1 MDIPLLLRIMSRY
14 VRFPGRFLSAI
25 ALFAALS
32 ARAEVHAVLH
42 APLHG
47 EVLRG
52 GGQATVSWSAPQLPG
67 FVEEWEAFLSV
78 DGGKYYAYRITPH
91 LDANRRRFTFEVP
104 NVESADA
111 RILIRAGDE
120 RGEIE
125 LRTPQTFVIR
135 QDHARALAA
144 APVELIETR
153 RGEPAR
159 KGDRGVIEWIDG
171 NRDGSHLI
179 LRTAL
184 AHESMIG
191 CAPAVEVTSLRGEEE
206 SEPSIAAHRGA
217 SSRLALTTPRPSL
230 RFPPWHRTGRDV
242 LLTYRRLNI

>member
-1 MDIPLLLRIMSRY
+1 MPGY
-14 VRFPGRFLSAI
+14 VRFPGRLLSAI
-25 ALFAALS
+25 ALLAALS
-32 ARAEVHAVLH
+32 AHADVRAVLH
-42 APLHG
+42 APLDG

-67 FVEEWEAFLSV
+67 FIDEWEAFLSV

-91 LDANRRRFTFEVP
+91 LDLDRRQFTFEVP

-111 RILIRAGDE
+111 RILIRAGNE
-120 RGEIE
+120 RREIE

-159 KGDRGVIEWIDG
+159 EGDRGVVEWIDG
-171 NRDGSHLI
+171 NRDGSHLVP
-179 LRTAL
+179 RSAL
-184 AHESMIG
+184 AHESMLG
-191 CAPAVEVTSLRGEEE
+191 RAPAVEATSFCGEEE
-206 SEPSIAAHRGA
+206 SETAIAAHRGA
-217 SSRLALTTPRPSL
+217 SSLLALAAPCASL
-230 RFPPWHRTGRDV
+230 RSLPRHRTGRDV

>member
-1 MDIPLLLRIMSRY
+1 MIMSGH
-14 VRFPGRFLSAI
+14 VRFPGRLLSAI
-25 ALFAALS
+25 ALLAALS

-42 APLHG
+42 APLDG

-52 GGQATVSWSAPQLPG
+52 GGQATVAWSAAQLPD

-91 LDANRRRFTFEVP
+91 LDAKRRRFTFEVP

-144 APVELIETR
+144 APVEIIETR

-159 KGDRGVIEWIDG
+159 PGDRGVIAWIDG
-171 NRDGSHLI
+171 NRDGSHLVP
-179 LRTAL
+179 RSAL
-184 AHESMIG
+184 AHESVLG
-191 CAPAVEVTSLRGEEE
+191 RAPAVEVPSLCGEEE
-206 SEPSIAAHRGA
+206 SETSIAAHRGA
-217 SSRLALTTPRPSL
+217 STRLALATPPRPSRSL
-230 RFPPWHRTGRDV
+230 PRHRTGRDV

>member
-1 MDIPLLLRIMSRY
+1 MSRY
-14 VRFPGRFLSAI
+14 VRLPGRLLSAI

-32 ARAEVHAVLH
+32 ARAEVRAVLH
-42 APLHG
+42 APLDG

-52 GGQATVSWSAPQLPG
+52 GEQATVSWSAPELPG

-91 LDANRRRFTFEVP
+91 LDADRRQFTFEVP

-120 RGEIE
+120 RREIE
-125 LRTPQTFVIR
+125 IRTSQTFVIR

-144 APVELIETR
+144 APVELIESR

-159 KGDRGVIEWIDG
+159 AGDRGVIAWIDG
-171 NRDGSHLI
+171 NRDGSHLVP
-179 LRTAL
+179 RSAL
-184 AHESMIG
+184 ARESVLG
-191 CAPAVEVTSLRGEEE
+191 RAPAVQASSLCGEEE
-206 SEPSIAAHRGA
+206 AGASIAAHRGA
-217 SSRLALTTPRPSL
+217 SSRLTDPAPRLPL
-230 RFPPWHRTGRDV
+230 RFLPRHRTGRDL